1 MLLRLLFV
9 LFVLSEVTTSQM
21 KYFFLCLWMFISHI
35 FSSVTEDLYDQT
47 LDYVDVTVIKY
58 LLHSEREKIMS
69 MKNSYVI

>member
-35 FSSVTEDLYDQT
+35 FSSVTEDLYDQNSRLRT
-47 LDYVDVTVIKY
+47 CYSHKIPFAFR
-58 LLHSEREKIMS
+58 ERENHEHEK
-69 MKNSYVI
+69 